1 MGGGISMERRP
12 EGAEDFDEQR
22 LDILRMQGSKSWVLH
37 SADLHRDTEVRTVTA
52 PRPFTLLARQR
63 MLSDLV
69 DVTVPAWLFEAP
81 ERRLTPRRPYQMSPL
96 SYLDA
101 VGVTW
106 SLGAQ
111 NDTLAWLELGGSPR
125 RYGMIEFTFRNV
137 DPTVPALVTI
147 TADVNPYTVVG
158 VSSTIDIQAS
168 DAATRSFPMTG
179 FGSHTFDLVV
189 RPHIAA
195 STFVAITLKAGIQYF
210 GFKSVEYQA
219 LT

>member
-1 MGGGISMERRP
+1 MERRP
-12 EGAEDFDEQR
+12 EGAGDFDEQR

-37 SADLHRDTEVRTVTA
+37 GADLHRDTEVRTVIA
-52 PRPFTLLARQR
+52 PRPFTLLDRQR

-81 ERRLTPRRPYQMSPL
+81 EGGSPPDGRTRCRRCPTSMPSESPGPWALRTTP
-96 SYLDA
+96 
-101 VGVTW
+101 
-106 SLGAQ
+106 
-111 NDTLAWLELGGSPR
+111 LAWFELGGSPR

-147 TADVNPYTVVG
+147 TADVNPYTAVG

-195 STFVAITLKAGIQYF
+195 STFVGITLKAGIQYF